1 MKLVHVE
8 LPYMQLRKFGYL
20 SMTPRNFGSQ
30 VTIHPS
36 APQGNQ
42 CEISHFLASVGTGNL
57 ILHIP
62 VVVNFLSQVIFLFL
76 LYLAMLMYA
85 NEV

>member
-42 CEISHFLASVGTGNL
+42 CEISHFLASVGAGNL
-57 ILHIP
+57 ILHIL
-62 VVVNFLSQVIFLFL
+62 VVVKKFLTAVKTGYL
-76 LYLAMLMYA
+76 LTYIT
-85 NEV
+85 